1 MPQVIKDGDS
11 GYTAHVDDHGR
22 LYTLANTVGHLQH
35 HSWYHQDA
43 FMTTHE
49 TTMADATEKP
59 VAYFKNTDSNND
71 FEFYIVT
78 VNANANAIVRIYFDG
93 EYTSGGG
100 EVIAVNMFR
109 GSGNTLSNVTFYEGG
124 ASGDLVIDSTNAVSG
139 PVMYLSANQPT
150 PVDFQG
156 ALIFRNGRSAY
167 MTVEAAGGTKVAVN
181 TMSSYHTTGTKL

>member
-1 MPQVIKDGDS
+1 MPQVLKDGDT
-11 GYTAHVDDHGR
+11 GYTAHIDDHGR

-59 VAYFKNTDSNND
+59 VAFFKNNDSSND

-78 VNANANAIVRIYFDG
+78 VSANASAIVRVYFDG
-93 EYTSGGG
+93 EYTSGGNA
-100 EVIAVNMFR
+100 ITALNMFR
-109 GSGNTLSNVTFYEGG
+109 GSGNTLSNISLYEGG
-124 ASGDLVIDSTNAVSG
+124 SSGDLVIDSTNAIAG
-139 PVMYLSANQPT
+139 PVFYLSANY
-150 PVDFQG
+150 PVPIDFQG

-167 MTVEAAGGTKVAVN
+167 MTVEAASGTKVAVN
-181 TMSSYHTTGTKL
+181 TASSYHKVGTKL